1 MSIVCGDVTDTLVGY
16 ADSVFDGCLCDPPY
30 GLNFMGRNWDGVV
43 PDVDVWAEVL
53 RVLKPGAFLLA
64 FGGTRTWHRLACAIE
79 DAGFEYRDTC
89 MWLYGAGF
97 PKSHDISKAIDKAA
111 GAEREVIG
119 PDRRR
124 LIGGNGRCSTNHGRG
139 GVRYGPDAIT
149 APATDAA
156 QLWDGYGTALK
167 PAWEPIILAQ
177 KPRDGTFA
185 NNALTWGCGGI
196 WVDGTRIG
204 TGESTERPSG
214 INELC
219 YGEDNRRG
227 MIRGG
232 TQGRWPAN
240 LLLQHCDGCEC
251 VGERRVKGPGW
262 QQTGS
267 GATALGQ
274 SSGWNSHDNRHT
286 EYNGPADPDGKETIA
301 DWRCVPECP
310 VRMLGEQ
317 SGERPTGDTNPIPYT
332 NTPGKNVYGTQTGM
346 KRAMKGDTGTAARF
360 FYQAKASRSERN
372 EGLDDFYWQ
381 RDKSSPIGFTRI
393 TRDEWEQ
400 LEPRQRAQG
409 NVHPTVKPLGIIEY
423 IAKLI
428 MPPECRK
435 LLVPFS
441 GSGSEMLGA
450 VRAGWHEVVGIDIVP
465 EYCEMAEARLANI
478 QPVQLQMEVPVMVEL

>member
-43 PDVDVWAEVL
+43 PDADVWAEVL

-79 DAGFEYRDTC
+79 DAGFELFDTIC
-89 MWLYGAGF
+89 WLYGSGFSKVGYKIFEGVPGFEGYAG
-97 PKSHDISKAIDKAA
+97 S
-111 GAEREVIG
+111 
-119 PDRRR
+119 
-124 LIGGNGRCSTNHGRG
+124 
-139 GVRYGPDAIT
+139 
-149 APATDAA
+149 
-156 QLWDGYGTALK
+156 LK
-167 PAWEPIILAQ
+167 PSWEPIICARV
-177 KPRDGTFA
+177 PRDGTFA

-310 VRMLGEQ
+310 CRILGEQ
-317 SGERPTGDTNPIPYT
+317 SGESKDTVHRRGVANAAKFSGKYAGGELYT
-332 NTPGKNVYGTQTGM
+332 NIEDQFGGYS
-346 KRAMKGDTGTAARF
+346 DIGTAARYF
-360 FYQAKASRSERN
+360 KQFPGEPVRFRYQAKASRRERN

-409 NVHPTVKPLGIIEY
+409 NIHPTVKPLGIIEY

-428 MPPECRK
+428 MPPECRR

-450 VRAGWHEVVGIDIVP
+450 IRAGWCEVAGIDIVP
-465 EYCEMAEARLANI
+465 EYCEMARERVRNT
-478 QPVQLQMEVPVMVEL
+478 QPSLFVPEPQQSEFVLTDQS